1 MIDYYNFCC
10 PLHLPT
16 PRVSFNI
23 PAFFTKHTRKE
34 VKHMKKLLMIAAF
47 FAATSPAMATFWQM
61 PSISSADIIG
71 NDLVVVA
78 KSGDNSITGAT
89 NTFTTV
95 TPFFS
100 KPMTMIT
107 GGGMV
112 QGITT
117 GATMAI
123 GTQTIQANSGPC
135 TMCTMM
141 GPKISDVKFN
151 DVKVIAVSGD
161 NSLSGVVNTNT
172 FVTGGFTKITGGG
185 LVQGVTTGGS
195 SASGDQWIIANVS
208 SAPVSD

>member
-1 MIDYYNFCC
+1 
-10 PLHLPT
+10 
-16 PRVSFNI
+16 
-23 PAFFTKHTRKE
+23 
-34 VKHMKKLLMIAAF
+34 MKKLLMLAAF
-47 FAATSPAMATFWQM
+47 LAATSPAMATFWQM

-78 KSGDNSITGAT
+78 KSGDNSIAGTT
-89 NTFTTV
+89 NTLTTV

-117 GATMAI
+117 GETIAV

-141 GPKISDVKFN
+141 GSKFSDVKFN

-185 LVQGVTTGGS
+185 LIQGVTTGGS
-195 SASGDQWIIANVS
+195 SAQGDQWIIANVS
-208 SAPVSD
+208 SAPVVN